1 MDNTFTKK
9 NLFIERV
16 HTIVPELYK
25 INVRNQRGDTV
36 GTAMYKI
43 EKYSIEMYTLLN
55 LGYKTK
61 DTTYKGIGKQIITI
75 IAIVAHS
82 LKIPIISFTA
92 VPNAIEDKARKL
104 FHYYEQLGAKAITS
118 FYNDE
123 SWMQSFELPVNTFLA
138 DSGISVKGDK
148 SPLISVTVPELKER

>member
-1 MDNTFTKK
+1 MITAEDYMHNTFTKK

-25 INVRNQRGDTV
+25 INVRNEIGDTV

-43 EKYSIEMYTLLN
+43 EKYSIELYTLLN

-61 DTTYKGIGKQIITI
+61 DNSHKGIGKQIITI
-75 IAIVAHS
+75 IGILAHS
-82 LKIPIISFTA
+82 LKIPVISFTA

-118 FYNDE
+118 FYNEE
-123 SWMQSFELPVNTFLA
+123 SWMQSFELSVDTFLA
-138 DSGISVKGDK
+138 DAG
-148 SPLISVTVPELKER
+148 ISVTVPELKER

>member
-1 MDNTFTKK
+1 MITAEEYMHNTFTKK

-25 INVRNQRGDTV
+25 INVRNEDGNTV

-43 EKYSIEMYTLLN
+43 EKYSIELYTLLN

-61 DTTYKGIGKQIITI
+61 DTLYQGIGKQIITI
-75 IAIVAHS
+75 IAILAHS
-82 LKIPIISFTA
+82 LKIPVISFTA

-104 FHYYEQLGAKAITS
+104 FQYYEQLGAKTITT
-118 FYNDE
+118 FYNEE
-123 SWMQSFELPVNTFLA
+123 SWMQSFELSVDTFLA
-138 DSGISVKGDK
+138 DAGISV
-148 SPLISVTVPELKER
+148 I

>member
-1 MDNTFTKK
+1 MHNTFTKR

-25 INVRNQRGDTV
+25 INVRNQEGDTI

-43 EKYSIEMYTLLN
+43 EKYSIELYTLLN
-55 LGYKTK
+55 MGYKTK
-61 DTTYKGIGKQIITI
+61 DTLYKGIGKQIITI
-75 IAIVAHS
+75 IAILAHS

-104 FHYYEQLGAKAITS
+104 FQYYEQLGAKTITK
-118 FYNDE
+118 FYNEE
-123 SWMQSFELPVNTFLA
+123 SWMQSFELSIDTFLA
-138 DSGISVKGDK
+138 DAGIRVG
-148 SPLISVTVPELKER
+148 

>member
-1 MDNTFTKK
+1 MITAEEYMHNTFTKK

-25 INVRNQRGDTV
+25 INVRNEDGNTV

-43 EKYSIEMYTLLN
+43 EKYSIELYTLLN

-61 DTTYKGIGKQIITI
+61 DTLYKGIGKQIITI
-75 IAIVAHS
+75 IAILAHS
-82 LKIPIISFTA
+82 LKIPVISFTA

-104 FHYYEQLGAKAITS
+104 FQYYEQLGAKTITT
-118 FYNDE
+118 FYNEE
-123 SWMQSFELPVNTFLA
+123 SWMQSFELSVDTFLA
-138 DSGISVKGDK
+138 DAGISV
-148 SPLISVTVPELKER
+148 I